1 VVPRLPGYGAVPRI
15 YDTATRQLVEARP
28 ITAAGL
34 YVCGITPY
42 DATHIG
48 HAATYLAYDTL
59 IRLWLDAGY
68 RVRYVQNTTDVD
80 DPLLKRAAATGV
92 DWRTLAA
99 EQTELFR
106 RDMER
111 LRVIPPNHYIAATE
125 MIGQVADAVR
135 RLLDRGTAYR
145 LADDIYFDKLPG
157 NIDAVVVRENSH
169 LQIARPERS
178 VHRHW
183 RLGAD
188 PIAAWVNV
196 EIGVTD
202 EWRSVH
208 QGRSSQVRASAR

>member
-1 VVPRLPGYGAVPRI
+1 VVPRLPGHGAVPRI

-28 ITAAGL
+28 SAVAGL

-68 RVRYVQNTTDVD
+68 DVRYVQNTTDVD
-80 DPLLKRAAATGV
+80 DPLIERAAATGV

-111 LRVIPPNHYIAATE
+111 LGVIPPDHYVAATE
-125 MIGQVADAVR
+125 MIAQVADAVR
-135 RLLDRGTAYR
+135 RLLDRGTANSSVSV
-145 LADDIYFDKLPG
+145 LARHPG
-157 NIDAVVVRENSH
+157 
-169 LQIARPERS
+169 
-178 VHRHW
+178 
-183 RLGAD
+183 
-188 PIAAWVNV
+188 
-196 EIGVTD
+196 
-202 EWRSVH
+202 
-208 QGRSSQVRASAR
+208 